1 MKVCLI
7 SAREYSTDQ
16 LVLIKDILKAE
27 LVTQHVVTGK
37 EDILSWSYRECRE
50 SGLTMVFEAETLGFE
65 TMLPVIRLW
74 SKINTGPLLVL
85 DYATRTLRRCTGL
98 KLVLEEYKETT

>member
-7 SAREYSTDQ
+7 SAREYSADQ
-16 LVLIKDILKAE
+16 LVLLKEILKVE
-27 LVTQHVVTGK
+27 SVTQHIVTGK

-50 SGLTMVFEAETLGFE
+50 NGLTMVFEAETLGFE

-74 SKINTGPLLVL
+74 NKINTGPLLVL
-85 DYATRTLRRCTGL
+85 AYATRTLKVCTGL
-98 KLVLEEYKETT
+98 KLVLEDYKEKE